1 MEENLENKIK
11 FRDKLI
17 NLYDLNKKKF
27 LLFIVIL
34 LFIFVA
40 AISLKLQNEK
50 KNILIS
56 EKYIQAG
63 LYLTLDKKEK
73 ARVFY
78 EEIILSK
85 NKFYSILSLNNIIE
99 KNLISDSNKI
109 LEYFAI
115 LESSSS
121 KEDKELIRLKK
132 ALYLIKI
139 SDEINGKK
147 ILKDIANNS
156 TSLKTIA
163 KDLLKD

>member
-1 MEENLENKIK
+1 MEQNLENNIK

-17 NLYDLNKKKF
+17 NFYDLNKKKF
-27 LLFIVIL
+27 YLLIVIL
-34 LFIFVA
+34 LFASVA
-40 AISLKLQNEK
+40 AISLKLRNEK

-63 LYLTLDKKEK
+63 LYLTQNKKEK

-99 KNLISDSNKI
+99 KNLSSDSNKI

-115 LESSSS
+115 LENSLS
-121 KEDKELIRLKK
+121 KENKELIRLKK

-147 ILKDIANNS
+147 ILKEISNNS

-163 KDLLKD
+163 EDLLKD

>member
-34 LFIFVA
+34 LFIFAA
-40 AISLKLQNEK
+40 AISLKFQNEK

-163 KDLLKD
+163 QDLLKD

>member
-163 KDLLKD
+163 QDLLKD

>member
-34 LFIFVA
+34 LFIFAA
-40 AISLKLQNEK
+40 AISLKFQNEK

-115 LESSSS
+115 LESSTS

-163 KDLLKD
+163 QDLLKD

>member
-34 LFIFVA
+34 LFIFAA

-163 KDLLKD
+163 QDLLKD

>member
-11 FRDKLI
+11 FIDKLI

-34 LFIFVA
+34 LFIFAA
-40 AISLKLQNEK
+40 AISLKFQNEK

-163 KDLLKD
+163 QDLLKD